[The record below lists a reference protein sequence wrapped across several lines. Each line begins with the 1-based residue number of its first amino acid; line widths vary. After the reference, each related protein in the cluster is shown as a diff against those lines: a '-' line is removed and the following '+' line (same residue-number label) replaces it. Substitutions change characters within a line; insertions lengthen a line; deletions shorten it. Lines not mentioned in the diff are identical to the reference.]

1 MSRSLI
7 SFDDPTTWL
16 LVSTSPSGEMTM
28 PEPSPAALARVR
40 RLGAGFDADHG
51 GPDAFGD
58 ADHGIGIASS
68 KA

>member
-1 MSRSLI
+1 
-7 SFDDPTTWL
+7 
-16 LVSTSPSGEMTM
+16 M

-58 ADHGIGIASS
+58 ADHGIGIGIEQGLIVGGRRLGGLRGRVFVE
-68 KA
+68 